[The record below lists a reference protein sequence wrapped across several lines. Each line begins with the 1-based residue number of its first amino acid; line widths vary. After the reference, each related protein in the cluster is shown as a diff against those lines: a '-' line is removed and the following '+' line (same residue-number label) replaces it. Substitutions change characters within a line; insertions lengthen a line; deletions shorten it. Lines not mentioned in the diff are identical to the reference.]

1 MDSLFSA
8 DEEASVLLWTSVSAA
23 AAAAA
28 VGCLTCCYCC
38 CCKTKKRKRL
48 KEGDDGDGDEDKNI
62 VNEDDDEELD
72 FRLAYTSASAS
83 ASSLDLLSHCNNRSS
98 MIEKITF
105 DVLFRKK
112 GFFFLLQA
120 RLPLPPQLRDGEEIQ
135 PGHHNIA
142 SEIRKRLP
150 FFLESYKVTFN

>member
-1 MDSLFSA
+1 MDSLFSTN
-8 DEEASVLLWTSVSAA
+8 EEASVLLWTSVFAA

-48 KEGDDGDGDEDKNI
+48 KEADGGDSDEDKRI

-83 ASSLDLLSHCNNRSS
+83 ASSLDLLSHCNNRSRKK
-98 MIEKITF
+98 KITF
-105 DVLFRKK
+105 DVVLFRNKV
-112 GFFFLLQA
+112 FVSCCRY

-135 PGHHNIA
+135 PGHHYIT
-142 SEIRKRLP
+142 SEIRKRIP